1 MRRII
6 ERALVLAPVSL
17 IVLSAL
23 LTGCSS
29 STATKGDSILAAWDM
44 MPLAQAAQS
53 NFSGASGMAVATG
66 SAAEGIAGLQSGRC
80 DALILGRDPTPQEMQ
95 GLKDEVIGHDA
106 VTILI
111 DQNSW
116 KGGEWWVGNMPS
128 HRTSGLR
135 NLTTADL
142 KGLFSFPILQPGQ
155 RWKWT
160 PTPPASYDAWV
171 AYYDNTGAMVG
182 QGWVPQDESVPPP
195 FVFPQGKYDTQS
207 ALYQALG
214 LDETAITSAAETK
227 GFTAVGSDTEEQVLG
242 SQYQIA
248 ATGDFVF
255 KIGFSSLRTAKLAVK
270 NLSVNVVSIDGVD
283 PVATPQSVYDGTYPL
298 SRKIHLLT
306 GENCSETDGLAEF
319 LLSPEGQKVVQDAG
333 YLPLPA
339 KS

>member
-6 ERALVLAPVSL
+6 QRVLMLAPIPVL
-17 IVLSAL
+17 MLSAPL
-23 LTGCSS
+23 AGCSS
-29 STATKGDSILAAWDM
+29 STATKGASILAAWDM
-44 MPLAQAAQS
+44 MPLAQSAQS
-53 NFSGASGMAVATG
+53 GFSGASGMAVAMG
-66 SAAEGIAGLQSGRC
+66 SPSESIAGLQSGRC
-80 DALILGRDPTPQEMQ
+80 DAVILGRDPTPQEMQ
-95 GLKDEVIGHDA
+95 GLKDEVIGYDA
-106 VTILI
+106 VAILI

-116 KGGEWWVGNMPS
+116 KGGEWWVGNTPA

-135 NLTTADL
+135 ALTTADL
-142 KGLFSFPILQPGQ
+142 KALFSFPILQPGQ

-160 PTPPASYDAWV
+160 PTPPAFYEAWV
-171 AYYDNTGAMVG
+171 AHYDETGAMVG
-182 QGWVPQDESVPPP
+182 QGWVAQDESVPPP

-214 LDETAITSAAETK
+214 LDEATISAAAETK

-283 PVATPQSVYDGTYPL
+283 PVAAPQSVYDGTYPL

-306 GENCSETDGLAEF
+306 GQNCSETDGLAQF
-319 LLSPEGQKVVQDAG
+319 LLSPDGQKVVQDAG